1 MNVNMKTFQLCTVAL
16 CALALSNL
24 HVAAAQVAPRKP
36 NLILIMA
43 DDLGYECIGANG
55 GTSYRTPVLDR
66 LAATGVRFDHCN
78 VQPLCT
84 PTRVQ
89 LMTGIY
95 NVRNY
100 IEFGQMDPQATTFA
114 NILKQAG
121 YATCITGKWQLGRDP
136 ELPKK
141 YGFEEHCLWQ
151 HLRRPSRYK
160 NPGLEVNGREVDYTN
175 GEYGPD
181 VVNAY
186 ALDFIGRTKDEP
198 FFLYYPMMLTHG
210 PFDPTPDSADYAAAG
225 PEGQNNRLNDP
236 LGKGKAKKKDKAQRR
251 GANGHFGN
259 MVEYMDK
266 LIGRLVARL
275 DELGL
280 RQNTLILFVGDNGTG
295 QGVRSLMGDRVIM
308 GGKGQT
314 IHRGMHVPLIVSWP
328 GKIATGKV
336 CSDLVDSTDFL
347 PTICEA
353 AGMPPSA
360 ELKIDGR
367 SFFPQLCGQTGQPR
381 QWYYC
386 WYAPRNNRLV
396 GEFAANQRFKL
407 YRTGEFFDLVQDPEE
422 QGPLKVGDLDGEAAR
437 AAMLLQSALDQYR
450 DARPA
455 KLRAAG

>member
-1 MNVNMKTFQLCTVAL
+1 LIYKIATLAVFFLISLAANLPAL
-16 CALALSNL
+16 T
-24 HVAAAQVAPRKP
+24 AADSVSRP
-36 NLILIMA
+36 NIICIMA

-55 GTSYRTPVLDR
+55 GRSYRTPVLDR
-66 LAATGVRFDHCN
+66 LAATGVRFEHCN

-100 IEFGQMDPQATTFA
+100 VEFGQMDPQATTFA
-114 NILKQAG
+114 NLLKQAG

-141 YGFEEHCLWQ
+141 YGFDEHCLWQ

-160 NPGLEVNGREVDYTN
+160 DPGLEVNGKEVDYTN

-186 ALDFIGRTKDEP
+186 ALDFIGRKKDGP

-225 PEGQNNRLNDP
+225 PEGQNGRLNDP
-236 LGKGKAKKKDKAQRR
+236 AGKGKGKKNKARSEA
-251 GANGHFGN
+251 ANGHFGD
-259 MVEYMDK
+259 MVQYMDK
-266 LIGRLVARL
+266 LIGKLVSRL

-280 RQNTLILFVGDNGTG
+280 RENTLILFVGDNGTG
-295 QGVRSLMGDRVIM
+295 QGLRSMMGDQLIV

-314 IHRGMHVPLIVSWP
+314 NHRGTHVPLIASWK
-328 GKIATGKV
+328 GRIAAGKV

-353 AGMPPSA
+353 AGVTPPA
-360 ELKIDGR
+360 ELPIDGR
-367 SFFPQLCGQTGQPR
+367 SFLPQLRGETGQPR

-396 GEFAANQRFKL
+396 GEFAANQKYKL
-407 YRTGEFFDLVQDPEE
+407 YRTGEFFDLLNDPEE
-422 QGPLKVGDLDGEAAR
+422 QRPIKVGTLDGEAA
-437 AAMLLQSALDQYR
+437 AALKLLQFALDQYR

-455 KLRAAG
+455 KRRPLG